1 MLQSSAPLDLAFQ
14 ALADPTRRIMVERLS
29 RSPASVSELARPL
42 DMTLSAVVQH
52 LAVLEASGLVRSE
65 KVGRVR
71 TCRIEP
77 AALRT
82 AERWISE
89 RRASWERRLDRL
101 GDFLSETEPSA
112 KPRRKEMS
120 KRSTKHATFTIERS
134 FAVPPARVFAAYA
147 DAKSKARWFG
157 GPDEWQKSN
166 LKLDFKVGGRETM
179 SGGPP
184 GGPVHFYNALYQDIV
199 PNERIVMTYEMHLDK
214 TRISVSLGTT
224 EFKPAGQGTKLV
236 YTEQSVFLDGHDD
249 AGAREHG
256 TRALFDNLE
265 AALKR
270 EAKAA

>member
-1 MLQSSAPLDLAFQ
+1 
-14 ALADPTRRIMVERLS
+14 
-29 RSPASVSELARPL
+29 
-42 DMTLSAVVQH
+42 
-52 LAVLEASGLVRSE
+52 
-65 KVGRVR
+65 
-71 TCRIEP
+71 
-77 AALRT
+77 
-82 AERWISE
+82 
-89 RRASWERRLDRL
+89 
-101 GDFLSETEPSA
+101 
-112 KPRRKEMS
+112 MS
-120 KRSTKHATFTIERS
+120 KRSTKHATFTIERN

-147 DAKSKARWFG
+147 DAKAKARWFG
-157 GPDEWQKSN
+157 GPDEWEKKSN
-166 LKLDFKVGGRETM
+166 LKLDFRVGGRETV

-256 TRALFDNLE
+256 TRALFDNLD

>member
-1 MLQSSAPLDLAFQ
+1 
-14 ALADPTRRIMVERLS
+14 
-29 RSPASVSELARPL
+29 
-42 DMTLSAVVQH
+42 
-52 LAVLEASGLVRSE
+52 
-65 KVGRVR
+65 
-71 TCRIEP
+71 
-77 AALRT
+77 
-82 AERWISE
+82 
-89 RRASWERRLDRL
+89 
-101 GDFLSETEPSA
+101 
-112 KPRRKEMS
+112 MS

-157 GPDEWQKSN
+157 GPDEWEKSN
-166 LKLDFKVGGRETM
+166 LTLDFKVGGRETM

-199 PNERIVMTYEMHLDK
+199 LNERIVMTYEMHLDK

-249 AGAREHG
+249 AGGREHG

-265 AALKR
+265 AVLKR